1 VRRND
6 REPGK
11 VDLMPT
17 SAPEQ
22 GDAVGV
28 LRDLVRTLGFSHVV
42 YLLAQLADEEGD
54 LAKVRQDA
62 ARADGA
68 AHDAKVLG
76 ETAMRLLG

>member
-1 VRRND
+1 MTTSV
-6 REPGK
+6 PG
-11 VDLMPT
+11 
-17 SAPEQ
+17 Q

-28 LRDLVRTLGFSHVV
+28 LRELVRTLGFSHVV

-54 LAKVRQDA
+54 LAKVRDDA
-62 ARADGA
+62 ARASGA

>member
-1 VRRND
+1 MRRND
-6 REPGK
+6 RDGGD
-11 VDLMPT
+11 VDLMAT

-22 GDAVGV
+22 GDAVRV
-28 LRDLVRTLGFSHVV
+28 LRELVRTLGFSHVV

-54 LAKVRQDA
+54 LAKVREDA
-62 ARADGA
+62 ARAKGA

>member
-1 VRRND
+1 
-6 REPGK
+6 
-11 VDLMPT
+11 MTT
-17 SAPEQ
+17 SAPGQ

-28 LRDLVRTLGFSHVV
+28 LRELVRTLGVSHVV

-54 LAKVRQDA
+54 LGKVRGDA
-62 ARADGA
+62 ARASGA

>member
-1 VRRND
+1 
-6 REPGK
+6 
-11 VDLMPT
+11 MAI

-22 GDAVGV
+22 GDAVRV

-54 LAKVRQDA
+54 LAKIREDA
-62 ARADGA
+62 ARANGA